1 MRTINTWL
9 LWVVTVSPLVA
20 AMHLVFHP
28 APGCPTPVSVVDVKK
43 AVARAVLVAPTGP
56 PKWVHVVGPFAPIVR
71 HVSHTTGLPASLIAA
86 VIHVESHGYL
96 RAISA
101 AGAIGPMQLMPH
113 TAWVILRVNPWRAEP
128 NIMGGARYLARQIR
142 RFHSVRLALSAYNA
156 GPQAVIDAG
165 GEPSY
170 TQSYVHAVL
179 QTWRR
184 IRTGSGRR

>member
-1 MRTINTWL
+1 MKTINTWL
-9 LWVVTVSPLVA
+9 LWIVTISPLVTA
-20 AMHLVFHP
+20 AHLVFRPTPPP
-28 APGCPTPVSVVDVKK
+28 APVVVVQR
-43 AVARAVLVAPTGP
+43 AVAPPVLIAPTGP
-56 PKWVHVVGPFAPIVR
+56 PKPKWARVVGPFAPIVR

-86 VIHVESHGYL
+86 VIHVESHGHI